1 MNRRRVSFLSR
12 LTTFLIVAVALV
24 AATFSG
30 CATLPKA
37 LRYNAADA
45 RFELDKP
52 SGPSLGSNA
61 AQILHE
67 NGLKAPKTVDDLDRL
82 RALVETDAT
91 PDLVYLYA
99 ETAYLYARRVE
110 KSRPNQALRL
120 YADVV
125 RYSWSYL
132 FNPALSDA
140 RDRATWNG
148 QLSDVVLLYNG
159 ASERFLHLVLLDALK
174 KSDVEFPFQLNGTTT
189 VPTETDAVRVEYR
202 VEPGAWRPDEYG
214 DFYVAADCAVDSLAF
229 NSRQSGFGVP
239 LVVERRAGE
248 RASRVEEKY
257 YPPSIFFP
265 ATAVLRPNPAKPVGT
280 LPPLDPT
287 APASFDAP
295 DFTLDVFDPMTTTD
309 FVQDGAAFPL
319 ETDLTTPLAYFLSTN
334 GKLFRRAAW
343 TGLVRPD
350 ELLQTDETPAAAQE
364 ERQLQGLYLFEP
376 YDPKKIPVIMTHGLG
391 SSPITWMEMYNAL
404 RSIKGFQSGYQFMF
418 FFYPT
423 GQPFWA
429 SAATFRKELVDFR
442 DTVDPDRLAPALDA
456 TVLIGHSMGGLVSR
470 MQVQESGDL
479 IWSLVSSRPVDSFD
493 FDPEARRKIQD
504 WFFFEPNPSVKRVIT
519 IATPFRG
526 SKFANTFT
534 QWLAFNAIS
543 APQAVVSVF
552 SSAASVAFSSKKRE
566 KDADFD
572 SKLLMISTSVQS
584 LDPECP
590 IFKVLD
596 ELPIPDDVALD
607 NIVGVEPRIKN
618 RKIQPMK
625 SDGVVNFKSAH
636 RDDVES
642 ETETPTYHTAVH
654 MHFDTINQ
662 VKNLL
667 STHLAL
673 YAGGANL
680 DNGLAKIR
688 NRPSSVGA
696 PQTVGPVAPS
706 ADFYRRG
713 AAPTPD
719 VADVPVESDGP
730 ALPSSFYAPVESTN
744 DDATVRGVRASR
756 FFEPRSPVR

>member
-1 MNRRRVSFLSR
+1 MKRRRVSFLLR
-12 LTTFLIVAVALV
+12 LAPILLVAVAFV
-24 AATFSG
+24 AETLSG
-30 CATLPKA
+30 CSTLPKT
-37 LRYNAADA
+37 LRYNAADS
-45 RFELDKP
+45 RFALDKP

-67 NGLKAPKTVDDLDRL
+67 NGLQAPKSVDDLDRL
-82 RALVETDAT
+82 RTLVETDAT

-110 KSRPNQALRL
+110 KSRPSQALRL

-132 FNPALSDA
+132 FNPALSDSL
-140 RDRATWNG
+140 DRATWNG

-174 KSDVEFPFQLNGTTT
+174 KSDVEFPFRLNGTTT
-189 VPTETDAVRVEYR
+189 IPTESDAIRVKYR
-202 VEPGAWRPDEYG
+202 VEPGGWRPDEYG
-214 DFYVAADCAVDSLAF
+214 DFYVAADCAVDSLNF

-239 LVVERRAGE
+239 LVVERRSGDRSA
-248 RASRVEEKY
+248 RVEEKY

-265 ATAVLRPNPAKPVGT
+265 ATAVLRPNPSQSLGT
-280 LPPLDPT
+280 LPPLEPN
-287 APASFDAP
+287 ASATFDAP
-295 DFTLDVFDPMTTTD
+295 DFTLDVFDPMTTSD
-309 FVQDGAAFPL
+309 FVQNGSAFPL

-334 GKLFRRAAW
+334 GKLFRRVAW

-350 ELLQTDETPAAAQE
+350 ELQQTEEVAAAQE

-376 YDPKKIPVIMTHGLG
+376 YDPNKIPVVMTHGLG

-429 SAATFRKELVDFR
+429 SAATFRKELREFR
-442 DTVDPDRLAPALDA
+442 DTVDPDRSAPALDA

-479 IWSLVSSRPVDSFD
+479 IWSLVSSQSVDSFD
-493 FDPEARRKIQD
+493 FDPVARQKIQD

-526 SKFANTFT
+526 SKFANSFT
-534 QWLAFNAIS
+534 KWLADRAIS

-552 SSAASVAFSSKKRE
+552 SSAAIVAFLSEKKE
-566 KDADFD
+566 EDADFD
-572 SKLLMISTSVQS
+572 STLLATSTSVQS
-584 LDPECP
+584 LDPDCP

-596 ELPIPDDVALD
+596 DLAIPSDVALD
-607 NIVGVEPRIKN
+607 NIVGIEPHIKN

-625 SDGVVNFKSAH
+625 SDGVVNFKRAH
-636 RDDVES
+636 RDDAES
-642 ETETPTYHTAVH
+642 ETETPAFHTVVH
-654 MHFDTINQ
+654 THFDTINQ

-667 STHLAL
+667 GTHLAL
-673 YAGGANL
+673 YAGGANV
-680 DNGLAKIR
+680 DNRFARSR
-688 NRPSSVGA
+688 NQSTS
-696 PQTVGPVAPS
+696 TGPVAPDS
-706 ADFYRRG
+706 DFYRR
-713 AAPTPD
+713 AAEPIQD
-719 VADVPVESDGP
+719 VANVPAESVGP
-730 ALPSSFYAPVESTN
+730 SLPPTFYAPVESAN
-744 DDATVRGVRASR
+744 ENANGATASR
-756 FFEPRSPVR
+756 FFGPRSPVR

>member
-1 MNRRRVSFLSR
+1 MKQRRASFLFRIS
-12 LTTFLIVAVALV
+12 TFLTVGVALV
-24 AATFSG
+24 AATLSG
-30 CATLPKA
+30 CATLPKT
-37 LRYNAADA
+37 LRYNAADS
-45 RFELDKP
+45 RFALDKP

-67 NGLKAPKTVDDLDRL
+67 NGLQAPKNVDDLERL
-82 RALVETDAT
+82 RTLLETDTT

-110 KSRPNQALRL
+110 KSRPNQALRI

-125 RYSWSYL
+125 RCAWSYL
-132 FNPALSDA
+132 FNPALSDERERA
-140 RDRATWNG
+140 RWNG

-174 KSDVEFPFQLNGTTT
+174 KSDAEFPFQLNGTTT
-189 VPTETDAVRVEYR
+189 IPMESDAVRVEYR
-202 VEPGAWRPDEYG
+202 VEPGAWRSDEYG
-214 DFYVAADCAVDSLAF
+214 DFYVASDCAVGSF
-229 NSRQSGFGVP
+229 NFSSRQSGFGVP
-239 LVVERRAGE
+239 LVVERRAGG
-248 RASRVEEKY
+248 RSSRVEEKY
-257 YPPSIFFP
+257 YPQSILFP
-265 ATAVLRPNPAKPVGT
+265 ATAILRPNPSQTLGT
-280 LPPLDPT
+280 LPPLDPN
-287 APASFDAP
+287 ASAASDAP
-295 DFTLDVFDPMTTTD
+295 DFTLDVFDPMTTSD
-309 FVQDGAAFPL
+309 FVQNGAAFPL

-350 ELLQTDETPAAAQE
+350 KLQESEEVAVVRE

-493 FDPEARRKIQD
+493 FDPDARKRIHD

-543 APQAVVSVF
+543 SPQSVVSVF

-596 ELPIPDDVALD
+596 ELPIPEDVALD
-607 NIVGVEPRIKN
+607 NIVGVEPHIKN

-625 SDGVVNFKSAH
+625 SDGVVNFQSAH

-642 ETETPTYHTAVH
+642 ETETPAFHTAVH
-654 MHFDTINQ
+654 MHFDAINQ

-667 STHLAL
+667 ATHLAL
-673 YAGGANL
+673 YAGGANV
-680 DNGLAKIR
+680 DNRVVKSR
-688 NRPSSVGA
+688 NWSPRGESSKA
-696 PQTVGPVAPS
+696 AGPVAPS
-706 ADFYRRG
+706 ADFYRRD
-713 AAPTPD
+713 AASPL
-719 VADVPVESDGP
+719 DVPVESDGP
-730 ALPSSFYAPVESTN
+730 TLPSTFYAPVESATES
-744 DDATVRGVRASR
+744 ATVRGVRASR